1 MNSYDT
7 FVANIMNNL
16 AVMTLTG
23 FKSQNFDD
31 NNYARS

>member
-7 FVANIMNNL
+7 FVALIMNNL

-23 FKSQNFDD
+23 FKRQNVD
-31 NNYARS
+31 NK